1 MFFPTLL
8 LIGTSMAITAG
19 VELKFPND
27 EEKKNSICK
36 PIDVAQ
42 IPEHFFTSAKQN
54 NEVQAAAIKALGSGA
69 VFNIRA
75 NIFAHVGF
83 IAKWKT
89 LIWVLLN
96 RSQIDRKTDMCV
108 EQIEKAK

>member
-1 MFFPTLL
+1 M
-8 LIGTSMAITAG
+8 SMAITAG
-19 VELKFPND
+19 AELKFPND
-27 EEKKNSICK
+27 EDKKNSICK

-54 NEVQAAAIKALGSGA
+54 NETQAAAIKALGFGA

-83 IAKWKT
+83 ITKWRI
-89 LIWVLLN
+89 LIWVLMK

-108 EQIEKAK
+108 EQIEKKAK

>member
-1 MFFPTLL
+1 MK
-8 LIGTSMAITAG
+8 IIAG

-36 PIDVAQ
+36 PMDVAQ

-54 NEVQAAAIKALGSGA
+54 NDVQSAAIKALGFGA
-69 VFNIRA
+69 VFNIRS

-83 IAKWKT
+83 ITKWK
-89 LIWVLLN
+89 LLTYIMLKQG
-96 RSQIDRKTDMCV
+96 RIERRQQMCV
-108 EQIEKAK
+108 EQIEKEMQSKA

>member
-1 MFFPTLL
+1 M
-8 LIGTSMAITAG
+8 SMAITAG
-19 VELKFPND
+19 AELKFPND
-27 EEKKNSICK
+27 EDKKNSICK

-54 NEVQAAAIKALGSGA
+54 NETQAAAIKALGYGA

-83 IAKWKT
+83 ITKWRI
-89 LIWVLLN
+89 LIWVLMK